1 MVQSDA
7 LFSNNGFDAIWAK
20 LLLCCSA
27 AFEVEAVKAGVG
39 SVVAFHR
46 REEAVQR
53 RADVGIVKSWSDEI
67 TGISASSKAAAI
79 RDCSVFQWE
88 IVDFRHCLC
97 ELIRLNTGFKTVI
110 EMK

>member
-1 MVQSDA
+1 MVQSDP

-39 SVVAFHR
+39 SVEAFHR

-53 RADVGIVKSWSDEI
+53 RADVGIDKSC
-67 TGISASSKAAAI
+67 SKLI
-79 RDCSVFQWE
+79 INRIVE
-88 IVDFRHCLC
+88 IVVLC
-97 ELIRLNTGFKTVI
+97 QDGVPVI
-110 EMK
+110 VLGRQRFSGENDVEAGVDDPIFV